1 MKASVYKNYGTPN
14 VLEIIE
20 TEAPIPK
27 DNELLIKVIA
37 TTVNRTDC
45 AMLTAKPFIMR
56 LSLGLIKP
64 KKQIL
69 GTDFAGVVERI
80 GKDITRFK
88 VGEEVFGFDDNGV
101 CSHAEYLTIS
111 SKNAISRIPNNIS
124 FTKAAA
130 SIEGAHYAINFLNK
144 VRLKI
149 MDKVIV
155 NGASG
160 AIGSALVQILK
171 HYGAEV
177 TGICNTASIKHV
189 QSIGAD
195 QIVDFT
201 KDDFTEIDDKFDYV
215 FDAVGKSTFFKCKR
229 LLKPGGAYISS
240 ELGPFAQNIFL
251 PLFTQ
256 FLGTRKVKFPI
267 PVDRQASVDFVKEL
281 CKKGEFTPLIDR
293 EYKLSDIAEAFKYV
307 LTGNKRGNVVIKI
320 NDEYDKQ

>member
-1 MKASVYKNYGTPN
+1 MKASIYINYGDPS
-14 VLEIIE
+14 VLEIKK
-20 TEAPIPK
+20 TEKPTPRH
-27 DNELLIKVIA
+27 NELLIKVIA

-56 LSLGLIKP
+56 LFLGLIKP

-88 VGEEVFGFDDNGV
+88 VGDKVFGFDDNGV

-111 SKNAISRIPNNIS
+111 SKNAISKIPNNIS

-144 VRLKI
+144 VKI
-149 MDKVIV
+149 KNGDKVVV

-171 HYGAEV
+171 HHGAEV
-177 TGICNTASIKHV
+177 TGVCNTASISHV
-189 QSIGAD
+189 QSIGAAK
-195 QIVDFT
+195 IVDFT
-201 KDDFTEIDDKFDYV
+201 KDNFTDIDDKFDYV
-215 FDAVGKSTFFKCKR
+215 FDAVGKSTFFKCKH
-229 LLKPGGAYISS
+229 LLKWGGIYISS

-256 FLGTRKVKFPI
+256 FLGTKKVKFPI
-267 PVDRQASVDFVKEL
+267 PVDIQASVDFVKEL
-281 CKKGEFTPLIDR
+281 CKKENSLH
-293 EYKLSDIAEAFKYV
+293 
-307 LTGNKRGNVVIKI
+307 
-320 NDEYDKQ
+320 